1 VVTASDGRPIG
12 WAGPL
17 EADAPRWAAPLFGFE
32 LDVEPHAAPAVSYR
46 PLPSTPA
53 SERDLA
59 LLVPH
64 TVLVA
69 EVLELVRGSAG
80 GTLESVGVLDEYR
93 GPGLPAG
100 TRSVAIRLTFRAA
113 ERTLRDAEVDEAVQR
128 VCAALEETRGV
139 VLRTA

>member
-1 VVTASDGRPIG
+1 VVTAPDGRRVG

-17 EADAPRWAAPLFGFE
+17 GADAPKWAAPLFGFE
-32 LDVEPHAAPAVSYR
+32 LEVEPQVAPTFSYR
-46 PLPSTPA
+46 PLPTTPA

-64 TVLVA
+64 AVAVA
-69 EVLELVRGSAG
+69 EVLDLVRGSAG
-80 GTLESVGVLDEYR
+80 PTLESVGVLDEYR
-93 GPGLPAG
+93 GPGIPTG
-100 TRSVAIRLTFRAA
+100 TRSVAIRLAFRAA

-128 VCAALEETRGV
+128 VCAALEEARGV